1 VMVTGCL
8 CVCGVLDDVSMS
20 AITAL
25 ADVIISGK
33 LVATDVPAVVMALFV
48 ILCQQLSWL
57 CLWYCACSCHGSVC
71 GTVPAV
77 VMALFVVLCLHLPNV
92 TQWLTL

>member
-1 VMVTGCL
+1 MLIYVQMECLNVMVTGCL

-48 ILCQQLSWL
+48 
-57 CLWYCACSCHGSVC
+57 
-71 GTVPAV
+71 
-77 VMALFVVLCLHLPNV
+77 VLCLHLPNV